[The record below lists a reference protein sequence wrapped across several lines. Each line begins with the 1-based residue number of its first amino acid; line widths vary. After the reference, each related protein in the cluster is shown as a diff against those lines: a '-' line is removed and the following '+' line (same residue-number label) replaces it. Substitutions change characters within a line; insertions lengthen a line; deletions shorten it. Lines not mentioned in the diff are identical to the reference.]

1 MDVINFKIVSD
12 EFGTA
17 SAVEMNGQDITKFV
31 RGISLVSAANEMT
44 VVGVEFIRSRIEI
57 EGGAVLQQ
65 LVQNTGTLAAQAVRQ
80 IDWSLLEAEALANLD
95 MGDSIVNVLMTK
107 LVEMLDNG
115 TKS

>member
-1 MDVINFKIVSD
+1 MDVINFRIVSD

-17 SAVEMNGQDITKFV
+17 STVEMNGHDITKFV
-31 RGISLVSAANEMT
+31 RGISLVAASNEMT
-44 VVGVEFIRSRIEI
+44 VVGVEFIRSRVEI
-57 EGGAVLQQ
+57 DGGAVLQQ

-80 IDWSLLEAEALANLD
+80 LDWGVLEAEALSDLD

-107 LVEMLDNG
+107 LVEMLDDG